1 MSIEWTQVIIAFLLG
16 VFTSAMVKGVF
27 SSVKGKVAG

>member
-16 VFTSAMVKGVF
+16 VFFSATVKGAF
-27 SSVKGKVAG
+27 GKLKAAG